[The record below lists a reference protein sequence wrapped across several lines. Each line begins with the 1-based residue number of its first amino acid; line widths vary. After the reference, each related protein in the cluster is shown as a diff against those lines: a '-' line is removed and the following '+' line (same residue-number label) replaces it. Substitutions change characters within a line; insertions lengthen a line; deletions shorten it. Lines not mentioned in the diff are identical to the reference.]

1 MSRKIVTNEDLYQFK
16 TELINEIKQILN
28 YEGGESQ
35 KKWLKSNEVQQ
46 LLGISSG
53 TLQNLRVN
61 GTLPYSKIGGVLYY
75 EYQQII
81 NILENNMVNCRF

>member
-28 YEGGESQ
+28 YEGDESQ